1 MSCSSAAELRMKKI
15 ASCSLSLAPIALA
28 VIALTTSVGVH
39 AQTPD
44 VADGEGGAPIA
55 RNLAPVTVRAQ
66 QDRASTEGTERY
78 NSTQATVGKMAAEL
92 REVPQSISVVT
103 QQRMEDQN
111 LRNVEEVLEQTVGY
125 VSERFDSESASYSS
139 RGFSINNYMIDGVP
153 APGTA
158 SAWDSVLFDRVELLR
173 GPSALFSGVSS
184 SGGAVNLVRK
194 RPQETFQARGA
205 VQAGSWS
212 TKRIEADVTGPLNE
226 AGTVL
231 GRVSGAKQEGGTY
244 QSGAKRDRYAVAGS
258 LDFKLAPSTSLLV
271 GAHAQKVDGWLT
283 GGLPSYATGALL
295 EVPRSTWLGADWN
308 RSEQDEKYV
317 YTELTHRFNDDWRA
331 RLHWSGYRNDQA
343 TNYLY
348 LPSGRV
354 TPTDGRSSLMLWFN
368 QSRIEQ
374 NVVDANLTG
383 KFHALGR
390 QHDVV
395 VGADWR
401 RNTTA
406 TTSGRYPNY
415 YVQDVYAPDHSAV
428 PYPNL
433 PATARSESET
443 SQYGLY
449 GQTRLRLTDPLALVL
464 GARVSWYDTQ
474 SRNLLPTTGAWTTNQ
489 VDHEISP
496 YAGLTYA
503 FTSQI
508 TGYVSYSDAF
518 TPQTQQTFGGG
529 AVEPVVGKQLEA
541 GVKGEF
547 FDRALSTNASVY
559 RIREVNRAQAD
570 PINTGFFVAQGEV
583 ESKGV
588 ELEATGRITRQWNV
602 YAGYAYN
609 ENKYVR
615 DASSGGL
622 PLNALTPHHS
632 VKLWTQYRFNEGL
645 LDGLSIGAG
654 VNAYG
659 SASGGN
665 AATNTHRPGFGI
677 VNAAITYRID
687 PRWSVALNVSNI
699 TDKVY
704 WQRVYTT
711 GRSNF
716 FGEPRNASVTL
727 RATF

>member
-1 MSCSSAAELRMKKI
+1 MMSRSP
-15 ASCSLSLAPIALA
+15 LSFAPVALA
-28 VIALTTSVGVH
+28 VMALASATAARAQSVESTT
-39 AQTPD
+39 ANT
-44 VADGEGGAPIA
+44 DGKAPA
-55 RNLAPVTVRAQ
+55 ASASGSRSTNLPPVMVRAQ
-66 QDRASTEGTERY
+66 QDRTSTEGTERY
-78 NSTQATVGKMAAEL
+78 NSTQATVGKAAAEL
-92 REVPQSISVVT
+92 KEIPQSISVVT
-103 QQRMEDQN
+103 QQRIEDQN
-111 LRNVEEVLEQTVGY
+111 MRNVEEVLEQTVGY

-139 RGFSINNYMIDGVP
+139 RGFAINNYMIDGVP

-158 SAWDSVLFDRVELLR
+158 AAWDAVLFDRVELLR

-194 RPQETFQARGA
+194 RPQDTFQARGA
-205 VQAGSWS
+205 VQLGSWS
-212 TKRIEADVTGPLNE
+212 TKRAEVDVTGPLNQ
-226 AGTVL
+226 AGTIL
-231 GRVSGAKQEGGTY
+231 GRLSAAKQEGGTY
-244 QSGAKRDRYAVAGS
+244 QSGAQRDRYAIAGS
-258 LDFKLAPSTSLLV
+258 LDFKLAPTTSLLV

-283 GGLPSYATGALL
+283 GGLPSYTTGALL
-295 EVPRSTWLGADWN
+295 DVPRSTWLGADWN

-317 YTELTHRFNDDWRA
+317 YAELTHRFNDDWRA

-348 LPSGRV
+348 LPNGQV
-354 TPTDGRSSLMLWFN
+354 TPTNGRTSLMLWFN
-368 QSRIEQ
+368 QTRIEQ
-374 NVVDANLTG
+374 NVLDANLTG
-383 KFHALGR
+383 SFNALGR
-390 QHDVV
+390 KHDVV

-401 RNTTA
+401 RNTNA
-406 TTSGRYPNY
+406 STSGRYANY

-428 PYPNL
+428 PYPDR
-433 PATARSESET
+433 PATARAQSET

-449 GQTRLRLTDPLALVL
+449 GQTRLRLADPLTVVL

-474 SRNLLPTTGAWTTNQ
+474 SRNLLPTTGAWTTSQ
-489 VDHEISP
+489 VDHKLSP

-503 FTSQI
+503 FTPQVS
-508 TGYVSYSDAF
+508 GYVSYSDAF
-518 TPQTQQTFGGG
+518 TPQTQLAFGGG
-529 AVEPVVGKQLEA
+529 VIDPIVGKQLEV

-547 FDRALSTNASVY
+547 FDRALTTNAAVY

-570 PINTGFFVAQGEV
+570 PVNTGFSIAQGEV

-588 ELEATGRITRQWNV
+588 ELEASGRITKQWNV

-609 ENKYVR
+609 ENRYVR
-615 DASSGGL
+615 DTSSGGL

-632 VKLWTQYRFNEGL
+632 VKLWSQYRFNEGL
-645 LDGLSIGAG
+645 LDGLSVGAG
-654 VNAYG
+654 VNAYS

-665 AATNTHRPGFGI
+665 ATTNTHRPGFGV
-677 VNAAITYRID
+677 VNAAISYRID
-687 PRWSVALNVSNI
+687 PRWTVALNLNNL

-727 RATF
+727 RASY